1 MSSYG
6 DIFRRCDSQQ
16 TEEPPLSSQRI
27 LRISRMQGIGSF
39 LLHFTP
45 PVDLL
50 PFRHNGGTR
59 VPQPSTRS
67 FCILYSRAL
76 PASSHL
82 PFPHPSLR
90 IISRLA
96 RHVFSP
102 RLPLF
107 VVFILFHLLASVYFF
122 STTHRA
128 RPCPFYHPIMSALPF
143 PCPSSHI
150 LVPFLPFFRTLV
162 CSNFLC

>member
-16 TEEPPLSSQRI
+16 TEEPPLSSQGI

-39 LLHFTP
+39 LLHFTS

-122 STTHRA
+122 PPRTVRVPALFTTLSCRLC
-128 RPCPFYHPIMSALPF
+128 RSLVLLLTFSSLSSLSFAL
-143 PCPSSHI
+143 
-150 LVPFLPFFRTLV
+150 
-162 CSNFLC
+162 